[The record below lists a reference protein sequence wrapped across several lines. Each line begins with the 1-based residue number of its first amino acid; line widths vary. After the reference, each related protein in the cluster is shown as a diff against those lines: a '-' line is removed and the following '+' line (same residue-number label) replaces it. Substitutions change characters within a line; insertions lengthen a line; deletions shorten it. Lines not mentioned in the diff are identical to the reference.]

1 MMSLAA
7 LLLIALP
14 GYLYLE
20 SRARKARREGRRF
33 VEDPQFEEVT
43 REGAPLPSWHWITGV
58 IPPVVVFV
66 VLNLLQWGIVVALL
80 LAILTCCLLNF
91 PQRRSILPAVSSG
104 ANGSLTAIM
113 NTSCAVG
120 FGSVVKIVPGFA
132 LLTQL
137 LVGSGSSPLSLLV
150 SEAAAVNVLA
160 GATGSASGGLSIAL
174 DALGSQYLAMANAIG
189 LDPAYLHRI
198 ASISA
203 GGLDSLPHNGGILT
217 VLAFSHCTHKESYR
231 DILISLT
238 LIPALFMLLSLIMIW
253 RYPITKKM
261 YHRILRALESPS
273 DEDDFSHL

>member
-33 VEDPQFEEVT
+33 VEDPQFEEVS

-137 LVGSGSSPLSLLV
+137 LVGSGP
-150 SEAAAVNVLA
+150 
-160 GATGSASGGLSIAL
+160 
-174 DALGSQYLAMANAIG
+174 
-189 LDPAYLHRI
+189 P
-198 ASISA
+198 
-203 GGLDSLPHNGGILT
+203 P
-217 VLAFSHCTHKESYR
+217 
-231 DILISLT
+231 
-238 LIPALFMLLSLIMIW
+238 
-253 RYPITKKM
+253 
-261 YHRILRALESPS
+261 
-273 DEDDFSHL
+273 